1 MTTQLYAIQSSDDL
15 FKEIRKIIK
24 EELTGTKKDSKGSD
38 DSPYIKIEEV
48 CKMLQVSK
56 PTVYEW
62 VSRLYI
68 RKYKIN
74 SRTYFNR
81 DEILDFLKSQK

>member
-24 EELTGTKKDSKGSD
+24 EELTGTKKDFEGSN

-48 CKMLQVSK
+48 CKILQVTK
-56 PTVYEW
+56 PTVYDW
-62 VSRLYI
+62 VNKEFI
-68 RKYKIN
+68 KKYKIN